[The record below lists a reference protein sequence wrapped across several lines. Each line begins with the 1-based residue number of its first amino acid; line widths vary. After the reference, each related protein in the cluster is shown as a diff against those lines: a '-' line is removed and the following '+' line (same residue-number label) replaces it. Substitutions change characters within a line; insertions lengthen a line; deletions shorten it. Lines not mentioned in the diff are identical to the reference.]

1 MTLQEARYRLEQ
13 QTRKQKAIF
22 FLDAFCWGTAFALT
36 GFLATLW
43 LSGYHIPGMLTGT
56 VAGGLAFAIRSHKT
70 RLFSFNVN
78 KLVQLLHLHYKEY
91 EDSGDLLLADE
102 QTLTTLQRVQQ
113 SRTLARFSQ
122 GHERLK
128 FPHQLARAALVLA
141 ITLVIGFLI
150 SRLVPAA
157 TSKPSAT
164 AEELNPATQA
174 PVALPAAIKTL
185 DIGVNPPVYTGIK
198 EYESTNPML
207 SIPEGSRVVWS
218 ITFSENV
225 TAAYIHT
232 APADSNKLIQTTGGE
247 FIFGKYFTESAIYRF
262 SWLHPDGTLSSSP
275 YYKIEV
281 TPDQPPAI
289 TMVGNLNQ
297 FTELTFPQQH
307 EVNVHAKLADDYGLG
322 TAAIIAT
329 VSKGSGE
336 SIKFREEKLAFTQP
350 ARIGGKTADALRTID
365 LKKLG
370 MEPGDELYFYV
381 EATDNKAPTPNKS
394 RTETYFVQ
402 LKDTARQEVSVDA
415 GLGVDI
421 MPDYFRSQRQIIID
435 TEKLL
440 RERKQLT
447 KQKFN
452 STSNELGYDQK
463 VLRLKYGEFLGE
475 EAESGIGFHGA
486 PPADDDHEEEDPTKK
501 YGHVHDTE
509 NEHNLVPEKK
519 SEAKAEHHHEHEGE
533 SGKEASPLEAFA
545 HNHDNAEEATFFIQ
559 SIRAKL
565 KAALTVMWDAELQL
579 RLYEPEKSLP
589 YQYQALKL
597 LKEISN
603 DSRVY
608 VHRTG
613 FDPPP
618 IKEDRRLK
626 GDLAETKSSTDN
638 HQLNDQHKL
647 PAIQASV
654 PLLEKYLDKPQHIIS
669 PREKQILQ
677 QAGAEL
683 SGVALKQPGQ
693 HLASLS
699 ALQDL
704 VQGKTPE
711 TGRKDALLLILKSF
725 WQVIPE
731 RAPSPSAQVQ
741 PWHTLDRKFVD
752 NLNAH

>member
-13 QTRKQKAIF
+13 KTRKQKAIF
-22 FLDAFCWGTAFALT
+22 FLDALFWSAAFALT
-36 GFLATLW
+36 GHLAALW
-43 LSGYHIPGMLTGT
+43 LSGLLMPGILIGA
-56 VAGGLAFAIRSHKT
+56 VSGSLAFAIRSHHT
-70 RLFSFNVN
+70 RLFTFNTH
-78 KLVQLLHLHYKEY
+78 KFVQLLHLHYKEY

-102 QTLTTLQRVQQ
+102 QSLTALQRVQQ

-122 GHERLK
+122 GHERIK
-128 FPHQLARAALVLA
+128 FPHHLGRAALVFA
-141 ITLVIGFLI
+141 ITLLIGFLTY
-150 SRLVPAA
+150 RFAPTATPALH
-157 TSKPSAT
+157 TT
-164 AEELNPATQA
+164 AEDSNTETEAPA
-174 PVALPAAIKTL
+174 VLPAAVKALSVDVI
-185 DIGVNPPVYTGIK
+185 PPPYTGLK
-198 EYESTNPML
+198 KYHSNNPNITL
-207 SIPEGSRVVWS
+207 PEGSTVQWWL
-218 ITFSENV
+218 TFSEPIT
-225 TAAYIHT
+225 TAHVHLT
-232 APADSNKLIQTTGGE
+232 AKDSSALIKNTGGQ
-247 FIFGKYFTESAIYRF
+247 FSLLQRFTESAIYRF
-262 SWLHPDGTLSSSP
+262 TWRQPGNPTAGSA

-281 TPDQPPAI
+281 TADQPPSI
-289 TMVGNLNQ
+289 TMGSKLNQ
-297 FTELTFPQQH
+297 FTELTFPQVH
-307 EVNVHAKLADDYGLG
+307 EVNVHTKLADDYGLS

-336 SIKFREEKLAFTQP
+336 SIKFREEKIAFAQP
-350 ARIGGKTADALRTID
+350 ARINGKAIDASRTID

-402 LKDTARQEVSVDA
+402 LKDTARQEVSADA

-447 KQKFN
+447 KPKFN

-486 PPADDDHEEEDPTKK
+486 PPADDDHEEDPTKK

-626 GDLAETKSSTDN
+626 GDLAETKSTTDN
-638 HQLNDQHKL
+638 HQRNDQNKL
-647 PAIQASV
+647 PAIQASIT
-654 PLLEKYLDKPQHIIS
+654 LLEKYLDKPQHIIS
-669 PREKQILQ
+669 PREKQILR

-683 SGVALKQPGQ
+683 SGIALKQPGQ

-704 VQGKTPE
+704 VQDKTPN
-711 TGRKDALLLILKSF
+711 TGRNDALLLILKSF